1 MKVVGIVAEYNPL
14 HYGHLYHFR
23 SARMVTG
30 ADCVVIVMSGNYTQ
44 RGEPAVVNKWARAEM
59 ALLAGADL
67 VIELPVAYAMG
78 SAEYFA
84 FGAVRLLDSLGAV
97 DFICFGS
104 ESGNIEGLKA
114 IASILA
120 DEPEEYK
127 ILLKEQLSAGH
138 SFPAARQRA
147 LSAYLRGK
155 FGKDSLTRMMKSS
168 NDILG
173 VEYLKALLRLES
185 SIQPLTI
192 NRVGSSYNSTE
203 LSAKFSSATSIRK
216 ILSVNQ
222 WKCAKKLIESSMPT
236 ESLSVLERE
245 IELGRGPVFPA
256 LFGSAIISL
265 IRRMSADE
273 LRSLPYMEAG
283 LENRLK
289 LAADKSGTYEEL
301 VNNITTRRYTATRV
315 QRILFSLLIGL
326 DSRKF
331 EFFNS
336 VGGPAYIRILGFNRT
351 GRRLLSSIRGK
362 TDLPIITKTA
372 DFKASDIPGVSE
384 MLALESNA
392 TNQFVLGYEN
402 PYFRTSGSDF
412 THNVI
417 YIDTSTKD
425 K

>member
-1 MKVVGIVAEYNPL
+1 MRIVGIVAEFNPF
-14 HYGHLYHFR
+14 HHGHLYHLQ
-23 SARMVTG
+23 SARRLTE

-44 RGEPAVVNKWARAEM
+44 RGEPALVSKWARAEM

-84 FGAVRLLDSLGAV
+84 FGAVRLLDSLGVVNA
-97 DFICFGS
+97 ICFGS
-104 ESGNIEGLKA
+104 ESGNIENLQA
-114 IASILA
+114 IAAILA
-120 DEPEEYK
+120 DEPAEYK
-127 ILLKEQLSAGH
+127 ELLKVQLSGGL
-138 SFPAARQRA
+138 SFPAARQKA
-147 LSAYLRGK
+147 LSCYLRSK
-155 FGKDSLTRMMKSS
+155 YGKDRITRLLKSS

-173 VEYLKALLRLES
+173 VEYLKALLRLDS
-185 SIQPLTI
+185 KIQPVTI
-192 NRVGSSYNSTE
+192 NRVGSGYNSTE
-203 LSAKFSSATSIRK
+203 LSGKFSSATSIRK
-216 ILSVNQ
+216 VLSVNH
-222 WKCAKKLIESSMPT
+222 WRCAKKLLESSMPT

-256 LFGSAIISL
+256 LFGSPMISL
-265 IRRMSADE
+265 IRRMSADQ

-301 VNNITTRRYTATRV
+301 VNNVTTRRYTTTRI

-326 DSRKF
+326 DSGTF
-331 EFFNS
+331 GYFNS
-336 VGGPAYIRILGFNRT
+336 LGGPAYIRILGFNRT
-351 GRRLLSSIRGK
+351 GRRLLSTIRGK
-362 TDLPIITKTA
+362 TGLPVITKTA
-372 DFKASDIPGVSE
+372 DFKTSDIPGVSE

-392 TNQFVLGYEN
+392 TNQYVLGFEN

-417 YIDTSTKD
+417 NIDTSSKNE
-425 K
+425 